1 MTTKYLTSGE
11 VAEMLGLS
19 KNTVAQ
25 YATHGKL
32 PEPDAV
38 MGRGANLTRGWL
50 PETIEAWQATR
61 PGCGNWG
68 SRS

>member
-38 MGRGANLTRGWL
+38 MGQGANLTRGWL
-50 PETIEAWQATR
+50 PETIEAWNQSR
-61 PGCGNWG
+61 PGSGNWG
-68 SRS
+68 SGS